1 VHASTLNQQRQLF
14 EMGIEPIGVEIN
26 PHQQDR
32 GGR

>member
-1 VHASTLNQQRQLF
+1 LNQQSQF
-14 EMGIEPIGVEIN
+14 FQIGIEPIGVEIN